1 MRHKQQDSPEHVAPT
16 QRAKF
21 CLCVLAATLGANRTR
36 RKPGLNFVTRSLT
49 PAHGGG
55 EPARAPPLP
64 MQRVG
69 AVAFNK
75 VDKINSELFSLTYGA
90 IVTQLL
96 KDYEEV
102 DATSAQLE
110 KMGYNIGVRL
120 VDEFL
125 AKAQI
130 GTCQS
135 FQETGEV
142 IAKAGFK
149 MFLGVSAEVVGAS
162 ETEFRLQLT
171 ENPLAEFVELP
182 EQYSSLAYSNLLCGV
197 LRGALEMVQMRVEC
211 TLTKDTLWGHEVMEI
226 HVVLKEMLAEEY
238 QDDDD

>member
-1 MRHKQQDSPEHVAPT
+1 
-16 QRAKF
+16 
-21 CLCVLAATLGANRTR
+21 
-36 RKPGLNFVTRSLT
+36 
-49 PAHGGG
+49 
-55 EPARAPPLP
+55 

-197 LRGALEMVQMRVEC
+197 LRGALEMVQMRVNVRVG
-211 TLTKDTLWGHEVMEI
+211 KDALKGDDATELRVELLEVLEDQ
-226 HVVLKEMLAEEY
+226 AGEEY
-238 QDDDD
+238 DDG

>member
-1 MRHKQQDSPEHVAPT
+1 MAGR
-16 QRAKF
+16 
-21 CLCVLAATLGANRTR
+21 
-36 RKPGLNFVTRSLT
+36 
-49 PAHGGG
+49 
-55 EPARAPPLP
+55 
-64 MQRVG
+64 QRVG

-226 HVVLKEMLAEEY
+226 HVVLKEMMAEEY

>member
-1 MRHKQQDSPEHVAPT
+1 MSSAPT
-16 QRAKF
+16 
-21 CLCVLAATLGANRTR
+21 
-36 RKPGLNFVTRSLT
+36 
-49 PAHGGG
+49 
-55 EPARAPPLP
+55 
-64 MQRVG
+64 RVG
-69 AVAFNK
+69 AVAFSK
-75 VDKINSELFSLTYGA
+75 VEKINSELFSLTYGA
-90 IVTQLL
+90 IVTQLI

-102 DATSAQLE
+102 DATNAQLE

-130 GTCQS
+130 GACQS
-135 FQETGEV
+135 FQETAEV

-149 MFLGVSAEVVGAS
+149 MFLGVTADVVGATA
-162 ETEFRLQLT
+162 TEFRLQLT

-182 EQYSSLAYSNLLCGV
+182 EQYGSLAYSNLLCGV

-211 TLTKDTLWGHEVMEI
+211 TLTKDTLWGHEAMEI
-226 HVVLKEMLAEEY
+226 HVVLKEMLVSAVTHLTRPSPVSPLPGFLHASSHRLRRVLQDEEY

>member
-1 MRHKQQDSPEHVAPT
+1 MRPPPKP
-16 QRAKF
+16 RAKSRLTTSRF
-21 CLCVLAATLGANRTR
+21 CLSAPR
-36 RKPGLNFVTRSLT
+36 R
-49 PAHGGG
+49 
-55 EPARAPPLP
+55 
-64 MQRVG
+64 
-69 AVAFNK
+69 
-75 VDKINSELFSLTYGA
+75 
-90 IVTQLL
+90 
-96 KDYEEV
+96 
-102 DATSAQLE
+102 
-110 KMGYNIGVRL
+110 GYNIGVRL

-135 FQETGEV
+135 FQETAEV

-162 ETEFRLQLT
+162 ATEFRLQLT

-182 EQYSSLAYSNLLCGV
+182 EQYGSLAYSNLLCGV

-226 HVVLKEMLAEEY
+226 LIVLKEMLSEEY